1 MHRYCV
7 AELQYEYYRGNQNY
21 MGSTQGS
28 CVSKPTRRARGFTL
42 IEILIVIGIIAIL
55 AAIVVVAINPA
66 RQFAQ
71 ARNSQRVSNVNAL
84 LNAVGENISDNSG
97 IFSCASALPSSATYV
112 GSGTGEANI
121 YACIVP
127 TYMPE
132 MPADPGNT
140 DVFTTFSPHV
150 TSASDYETGY
160 QISQTSGGRVTV
172 CAPGGIEGAI
182 AGSKAICV
190 TR

>member
-1 MHRYCV
+1 V
-7 AELQYEYYRGNQNY
+7 V
-21 MGSTQGS
+21 GSRRAT
-28 CVSKPTRRARGFTL
+28 RARGFTL

-71 ARNSQRVSNVNAL
+71 ARNSERISNVNAI
-84 LNAVGENISDNSG
+84 LNAIGENISDNRG
-97 IFSCASALPSSATYV
+97 IFSCTATLPASTTYIGSSAQEV
-112 GSGTGEANI
+112 NL

-132 MPADPGNT
+132 MPLDPGNT
-140 DVFTTFSPHV
+140 AIFTTFTPHIV
-150 TSASDYETGY
+150 SATDYETGY
-160 QISQTSGGRVTV
+160 QVSQNAAGRVTV
-172 CAPGGIEGAI
+172 CAPGAVESAI
-182 AGSKAICV
+182 SGSTAVCV